1 MKAYIFKP
9 STRWSYCGGGL
20 VILAKSFKEA
30 QSMFGEKLWMTDED
44 ANTAENNWENWT
56 LEATLDCPLETES
69 KIVLNDYNWG

>member
-9 STRWSYCGGGL
+9 SRGWAYCGGGL
-20 VILAKSFKEA
+20 VILAKSFEEA
-30 QSMFGEKLWMTDED
+30 QSMFDEKLWMTEED
-44 ANTAENNWENWT
+44 ANTAEDSYYNWI